1 MPDVNLWAAQ
11 TFFGAYRSAV
21 GATSPVNGQAIP
33 EWDRLDSRVR
43 AGYIEGAKAILIFA
57 ESIEMRVN
65 PNSREAPVV
74 EKSREA
80 PFLYG

>member
-1 MPDVNLWAAQ
+1 VDVNLWAAQ
-11 TFFGAYRSAV
+11 AFFAAYRSAV
-21 GATSPVNGQAIP
+21 GSTSPVTEKAIP
-33 EWDRLDSRVR
+33 EWDRLDSRVQ

-57 ESIEMRVN
+57 ESAGMRIN
-65 PNSREAPVV
+65 PESREAPVV